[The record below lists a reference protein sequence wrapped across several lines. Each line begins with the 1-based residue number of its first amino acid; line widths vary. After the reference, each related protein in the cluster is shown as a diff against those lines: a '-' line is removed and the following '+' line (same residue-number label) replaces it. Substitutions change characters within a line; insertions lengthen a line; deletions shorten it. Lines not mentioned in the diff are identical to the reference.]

1 MPPLYILD
9 SKDKYPKNFQIDPSL
24 CEGLPQVY
32 GKYGNRN
39 AAWYDS
45 NIVVCRKGGM
55 DTSLGEHT
63 VENLLLP
70 LYPTTQR
77 KVERCPVSDGIMREP
92 VFVRADSGPGRLSKE
107 ADSWEFCRRMWERGV
122 SIIIGLPN
130 GTTVNQDMDQ
140 AFTTFQPAVRRST
153 QCVVSKKL
161 GARVVARKEARRA
174 ANAKKSQDPTPSGQD
189 QTPPLADLDDIP
201 NLRQRKRRVMLRR
214 GTPIRSPTLSQRA
227 PCLMAWSLS
236 RTTPSSTK
244 CP

>member
-1 MPPLYILD
+1 
-9 SKDKYPKNFQIDPSL
+9 
-24 CEGLPQVY
+24 
-32 GKYGNRN
+32 
-39 AAWYDS
+39 
-45 NIVVCRKGGM
+45 
-55 DTSLGEHT
+55 
-63 VENLLLP
+63 
-70 LYPTTQR
+70 
-77 KVERCPVSDGIMREP
+77 
-92 VFVRADSGPGRLSKE
+92 
-107 ADSWEFCRRMWERGV
+107 MWERGV
-122 SIIIGLPN
+122 FIIIGLPN
-130 GTTVNQDMDQ
+130 DTVANREMDQ
-140 AFTTFQPAVRRST
+140 AFATFQPAVRRST

-236 RTTPSSTK
+236 RTTPSSTI